1 MNRMRIMGSQGDRQV
16 VWDQEAAVAGD
27 ATAQAAVAEAERIF
41 KAARGQ
47 GAVAFTVKEGEP
59 GVRVDEWDPALEHVV
74 MVPRMVGG

>member
-1 MNRMRIMGSQGDRQV
+1 M

-41 KAARGQ
+41 KAARARG
-47 GAVAFTVKEGEP
+47 GVAFAVKEGEP
-59 GVRVDEWDPALEHVV
+59 GVRIEKWDPALEHVV